1 MTVVLMLY
9 SGAWYSQISRL
20 KSKLTGKYF
29 STREKSKNP
38 MTIQATS
45 VRTDMT
51 TMKGTK

>member
-1 MTVVLMLY
+1 MMPY
-9 SGAWYSQISRL
+9 SGVWYSQISRL
-20 KSKLTGKYF
+20 KGRLTGKYF

-45 VRTDMT
+45 VRTDMP